1 MKKSRWMI
9 LIGLIFVLSACAEM
23 TPIPTAETVELA
35 FEPKLTMYESGRVV
49 FKLGIANT
57 AGPDQPMVDDVNIR
71 AVVTNQEGVIRN
83 QMSIVDLPSIPAG
96 EVKSPLTY
104 EATYDPGQYE
114 MSITGEGIPSLSFPF
129 EVREVDGLVKLAAHA
144 QYIDPH
150 TGFTIDDPDL

>member
-1 MKKSRWMI
+1 MKK
-9 LIGLIFVLSACAEM
+9 IGLILIIGLVFVLSACAEM
-23 TPIPTAETVELA
+23 TPSPTAEMAELA

-71 AVVTNQEGVIRN
+71 AVVTNEEGIIRN
-83 QMSIVDLPSIPAG
+83 QMSIVDLPSIPTG

-104 EATYDPGQYE
+104 EATYDPGQYV

-129 EVREVDGLVKLAAHA
+129 EVREVDGLVKLAAHS

-150 TGFTIDDPDL
+150 TGFTIDDSDL